1 MEQQNQSLALQQAFL
16 NARSFNKFQDK
27 AIPEELIHKLYDV
40 LKWGPTS
47 MNSQPARFVFIQSAE
62 AKQKLLPTLMESNQ
76 EKTKQAPLTVIVA
89 QDMQFYQNIKQ
100 QFPAYDATELFASN
114 VSLAESTAF
123 RNSSLQGG
131 YLIIAARLL
140 GLDVGVMSGFN
151 PQAVNEAF
159 FPEGRW
165 QVNFIANI
173 GYGDE
178 SGNHPRGPRLSFDE
192 VAKIL

>member
-1 MEQQNQSLALQQAFL
+1 MTQQNSESALQQAFL
-16 NARSFNKFQDK
+16 GARSFNKFQDK